1 MNRLSSRQKGASAI
15 GNIII
20 LVALGFA
27 AYFGI
32 QYVPQAIESKSIDS
46 ILKTIENTQRTN
58 PATTVMDARAKVIKL
73 LQINEMNDMAGNF
86 TVEKSDGAIVIS
98 CSYDRELNLIYKK
111 QPIEYRKKLSLKYR

>member
-1 MNRLSSRQKGASAI
+1 MNRLPSRQEGSSAI

-20 LVALGFA
+20 LVVLGFA
-27 AYFGI
+27 AYMGI

-46 ILKTIENTQRTN
+46 ILKTLENTQRTN
-58 PATTVMDARAKVIKL
+58 PATTVMDARGKLIKL
-73 LQINEMNDMAGNF
+73 LQINEMNDMAENF

-111 QPIEYRKKLSLKYR
+111 QPIQYRKKLSLKYR